1 MAYSSNPLIKE
12 KDGVV
17 APIGFH
23 YMPDGT
29 LMSDAEHVAKFGYLE
44 ERINSF
50 TFETKDISHLGE
62 SRVFT
67 IKGTQ
72 NAIFSLEI
80 YDDDINLPNYYNFDT
95 KTWSTTP
102 YRLSNI
108 ELKRNYRFLVNFP
121 TIVFS
126 NATCDYNNDPTIT
139 HDGDKGKIK
148 AGMTVTGV
156 GIPDGSFVKSVT
168 DFTEFELGDGAGGS
182 DVSTTGGAVT
192 NGTLTFG
199 GLLKKYTIN
208 LYAETVG
215 NIKTSHAK
223 FVKFENPDG
232 TINLNKSVGSDSNLL
247 IKTLYQDTVKNLNLS
262 CVAPSLTEPSTNI
275 VKGTTSSSA
284 RVVVDFDVTNLRKYR
299 VGDKITET
307 GIASSLHALVTSVD
321 PDGDN
326 VLELETGVPVS
337 ATNDRTITF
346 TPPFNSSTP
355 SFTSTTGQDT
365 FKVDAGGSLKSDFSI
380 TFTAQT
386 GRTVSKIKTPTT
398 EDLCAITTVTIGTHK
413 PISGEDVSS
422 STFHRWPVDNIV
434 GLGEGMV
441 LDPARSG
448 TGAETTT
455 PAVISSY
462 KASSTSYEINNRKYA
477 ADAKSTTTTD
487 VHVEAISSTN
497 TQATSV
503 DRDGN
508 PVVQEGDVVFSV
520 QQGVNL
526 KDETVRIFAYGP
538 NDIKKLTG
546 MDVNVSD
553 VDITLT
559 QISTTTTAAVINST
573 TIPVTEAGNVSTLS
587 TLRGLNVTSVSG
599 GRIVA
604 PKVTSKNVV
613 SGAGNVVVASN
624 QNLDNGQ
631 TIFFDGA
638 SNVATITG
646 TIEISNMNSSDTTL
660 YFDVERFL
668 NCS

>member
-1 MAYSSNPLIKE
+1 MAYSSNPLVKE
-12 KDGVV
+12 KDGVI

-44 ERINSF
+44 EKINSF

-80 YDDDINLPNYYNFDT
+80 YDDSDFTNYYNFDE

-102 YRLSNI
+102 YRLNNI
-108 ELKRNYRFLVNFP
+108 ELKRNYSFLVNFP

-126 NATCDYNNDPTIT
+126 DATCDYNNDPTIT
-139 HDGDKGKIK
+139 HDDDNGKIK
-148 AGMTVTGV
+148 AGMTVTGL

-168 DFTEFELGDGAGGS
+168 SDTSFELGDALGGS

-215 NIKTSHAK
+215 NIKTSHAD
-223 FVKFENPDG
+223 FIEFENPDG

-247 IKTLYQDTVKNLNLS
+247 MKTLHQDVVKNLSLS

-275 VKGTTSSSA
+275 VKGTVTDTKI
-284 RVVVDFDVTNLRKYR
+284 VVDFDVTDLKKYR

-307 GIASSLHALVTSVD
+307 GIASSVHALVTKVD

-326 VLELETGVPVS
+326 VLEFETSVQVT

-355 SFTSTTGQDT
+355 SYTSTTGQDE
-365 FKVDAGGSLKSDFSI
+365 FKVVAGGSLKSDFSI

-386 GRTVSKIKTPTT
+386 GRTVSQIKTPTT

-422 STFHRWPVDNIV
+422 STYHRWPVDNIV

-455 PAVISSY
+455 PAVISNY

-477 ADAKSTTTTD
+477 VDAKPTTVTD
-487 VHVEAISSTN
+487 VYVEAINSTN
-497 TQATSV
+497 TQATTV

-508 PVVQEGDVVFSV
+508 PVRQEGDVVFSV

-546 MDVNVSD
+546 MDVSISD

-559 QISTTTTAAVINST
+559 QISTTTTAAVFNST

-599 GRIVA
+599 DRVL
-604 PKVTSKNVV
+604 PPRVTSKNVV
-613 SGAGNVVVASN
+613 SGAGNVVVATN

>member
-1 MAYSSNPLIKE
+1 MAYSSNPLVKE
-12 KDGVV
+12 KDGVI

-44 ERINSF
+44 EKINSF

-80 YDDDINLPNYYNFDT
+80 YDDSDFTNYYNFDE

-102 YRLSNI
+102 YRLNNI
-108 ELKRNYRFLVNFP
+108 ELKRNYSFLVNFP

-126 NATCDYNNDPTIT
+126 DATCDYNNDPTIT
-139 HDGDKGKIK
+139 HDDDNGKIK
-148 AGMTVTGV
+148 AGMTVTGL

-168 DFTEFELGDGAGGS
+168 SDTSFELGDALGGS

-215 NIKTSHAK
+215 NIKTSHAD
-223 FVKFENPDG
+223 FIEFENPDG

-247 IKTLYQDTVKNLNLS
+247 MKTLHQDVVKNLSLS

-275 VKGTTSSSA
+275 VKGTVTDTK
-284 RVVVDFDVTNLRKYR
+284 VVVDFDVTDLKKYR

-307 GIASSLHALVTSVD
+307 GIASSVHALVTKVD

-326 VLELETGVPVS
+326 VLEFETSVQVT

-355 SFTSTTGQDT
+355 SYTSTTGQDE
-365 FKVDAGGSLKSDFSI
+365 FKVVAGGSLKSDFSI

-386 GRTVSKIKTPTT
+386 GRTVSQIKTPTT

-422 STFHRWPVDNIV
+422 STYHRWPVDNIV

-455 PAVISSY
+455 PAVISNY

-477 ADAKSTTTTD
+477 VDAKPTTVTD
-487 VHVEAISSTN
+487 VYVEAINSTN
-497 TQATSV
+497 TQATTV

-508 PVVQEGDVVFSV
+508 PVRQEGDVVFSV

-546 MDVNVSD
+546 MDVSISD

-559 QISTTTTAAVINST
+559 QISTTTTAAVFNST

-599 GRIVA
+599 DRVL
-604 PKVTSKNVV
+604 PPRVTSKNVV
-613 SGAGNVVVASN
+613 SGAGNVVVATN

>member
-1 MAYSSNPLIKE
+1 MAYSSNPLVKE
-12 KDGVV
+12 KDGVI

-44 ERINSF
+44 EKINSF

-80 YDDDINLPNYYNFDT
+80 YDDSDFTNYYNFDE

-102 YRLSNI
+102 YRLNNI
-108 ELKRNYRFLVNFP
+108 ELKRNYSFLVNFP

-126 NATCDYNNDPTIT
+126 DATCDYNNDPTIA
-139 HDGDKGKIK
+139 HDDDNGKIK
-148 AGMTVTGV
+148 AGMTVTGL

-168 DFTEFELGDGAGGS
+168 SDTSFELGDALGGS

-215 NIKTSHAK
+215 NIKTSHAD
-223 FVKFENPDG
+223 FIEFENPDG

-247 IKTLYQDTVKNLNLS
+247 MKTLHQDVVKNLSLS

-275 VKGTTSSSA
+275 VKGTVTDTKI
-284 RVVVDFDVTNLRKYR
+284 VVDFDVTDLKKYR

-307 GIASSLHALVTSVD
+307 GIASSVHALVTKVD

-326 VLELETGVPVS
+326 VLEFETSVQVT

-355 SFTSTTGQDT
+355 SYTSTTGQDE
-365 FKVDAGGSLKSDFSI
+365 FKVVAGGSLKSDFSI

-386 GRTVSKIKTPTT
+386 GRTVSQIKTPTT

-422 STFHRWPVDNIV
+422 STYHRWPVDNIV

-455 PAVISSY
+455 PAVISNY

-477 ADAKSTTTTD
+477 VDAKPTTVTD
-487 VHVEAISSTN
+487 VYVEAINSTN
-497 TQATSV
+497 TQATTV

-508 PVVQEGDVVFSV
+508 PVRQEGDVVFSV

-546 MDVNVSD
+546 MDVSISD

-559 QISTTTTAAVINST
+559 QISTTTTAAVFNST

-599 GRIVA
+599 DRVL
-604 PKVTSKNVV
+604 PPRVTSKNVV
-613 SGAGNVVVASN
+613 SGAGNVVVATN

>member
-1 MAYSSNPLIKE
+1 
-12 KDGVV
+12 
-17 APIGFH
+17 
-23 YMPDGT
+23 
-29 LMSDAEHVAKFGYLE
+29 
-44 ERINSF
+44 
-50 TFETKDISHLGE
+50 
-62 SRVFT
+62 
-67 IKGTQ
+67 
-72 NAIFSLEI
+72 
-80 YDDDINLPNYYNFDT
+80 
-95 KTWSTTP
+95 
-102 YRLSNI
+102 
-108 ELKRNYRFLVNFP
+108 
-121 TIVFS
+121 
-126 NATCDYNNDPTIT
+126 
-139 HDGDKGKIK
+139 
-148 AGMTVTGV
+148 
-156 GIPDGSFVKSVT
+156 
-168 DFTEFELGDGAGGS
+168 
-182 DVSTTGGAVT
+182 
-192 NGTLTFG
+192 
-199 GLLKKYTIN
+199 
-208 LYAETVG
+208 
-215 NIKTSHAK
+215 
-223 FVKFENPDG
+223 
-232 TINLNKSVGSDSNLL
+232 
-247 IKTLYQDTVKNLNLS
+247 
-262 CVAPSLTEPSTNI
+262 
-275 VKGTTSSSA
+275 
-284 RVVVDFDVTNLRKYR
+284 
-299 VGDKITET
+299 
-307 GIASSLHALVTSVD
+307 
-321 PDGDN
+321 
-326 VLELETGVPVS
+326 
-337 ATNDRTITF
+337 
-346 TPPFNSSTP
+346 
-355 SFTSTTGQDT
+355 
-365 FKVDAGGSLKSDFSI
+365 
-380 TFTAQT
+380 
-386 GRTVSKIKTPTT
+386 
-398 EDLCAITTVTIGTHK
+398 
-413 PISGEDVSS
+413 
-422 STFHRWPVDNIV
+422 
-434 GLGEGMV
+434 
-441 LDPARSG
+441 DPARSG

-559 QISTTTTAAVINST
+559 QVSTTTTAAVINST

>member
-1 MAYSSNPLIKE
+1 MAYSSNPLVKE
-12 KDGVV
+12 KDGVI

-44 ERINSF
+44 EKINSF

-80 YDDDINLPNYYNFDT
+80 YDDSDFTNYYNFDE

-102 YRLSNI
+102 YRLNNI
-108 ELKRNYRFLVNFP
+108 ELKRNYSFLVNFP

-126 NATCDYNNDPTIT
+126 DATCDYNNDPTIA
-139 HDGDKGKIK
+139 HDDDNGKIK
-148 AGMTVTGV
+148 AGMTVTGL

-168 DFTEFELGDGAGGS
+168 SDTSFELGDALGGS

-215 NIKTSHAK
+215 NIKTSHAD
-223 FVKFENPDG
+223 FIEFENPDG

-247 IKTLYQDTVKNLNLS
+247 MKTLHQDVVKNLSLS

-275 VKGTTSSSA
+275 VKGTVTDTK
-284 RVVVDFDVTNLRKYR
+284 VVVDFDVTDLKKYR

-307 GIASSLHALVTSVD
+307 GIASSVHALVTKVD

-326 VLELETGVPVS
+326 VLEFETSVQVT

-355 SFTSTTGQDT
+355 SYTSTTGQDE
-365 FKVDAGGSLKSDFSI
+365 FKVVAGGSLKSDFSI

-386 GRTVSKIKTPTT
+386 GRTVSQIKTPTT

-422 STFHRWPVDNIV
+422 STYHRWPVDNIV

-455 PAVISSY
+455 PAVISNY

-477 ADAKSTTTTD
+477 VDAKPTTVTD
-487 VHVEAISSTN
+487 VYVEAINSTN
-497 TQATSV
+497 TQATTV

-508 PVVQEGDVVFSV
+508 PVRQEGDVVFSV

-546 MDVNVSD
+546 MDVSISD

-559 QISTTTTAAVINST
+559 QISTTTTAAVFNST

-599 GRIVA
+599 DRVL
-604 PKVTSKNVV
+604 PPRVTSKNVV
-613 SGAGNVVVASN
+613 SGAGNVVVATN

>member
-1 MAYSSNPLIKE
+1 MAYSSNPLVKE
-12 KDGVV
+12 KDGVI

-44 ERINSF
+44 EKINSF

-72 NAIFSLEI
+72 NSIFSLEI
-80 YDDDINLPNYYNFDT
+80 YHDSDFTNYYNFDE

-102 YRLSNI
+102 YRLNNI
-108 ELKRNYRFLVNFP
+108 ELKRNYSFLVNFP

-126 NATCDYNNDPTIT
+126 DATCDYNNDPTIA
-139 HDGDKGKIK
+139 HDDDNGKIK
-148 AGMTVTGV
+148 AGMTVTGL

-168 DFTEFELGDGAGGS
+168 SDTSFELGDALGGS

-215 NIKTSHAK
+215 NIKTSHAD
-223 FVKFENPDG
+223 FIEFENPDG

-247 IKTLYQDTVKNLNLS
+247 MKTLHQDVVKNLSLS

-275 VKGTTSSSA
+275 VKGTVTDTKI
-284 RVVVDFDVTNLRKYR
+284 VVDFDVTDLKKYR

-307 GIASSLHALVTSVD
+307 GIASSVHALVTKVD

-326 VLELETGVPVS
+326 VLEFETSVQVT

-355 SFTSTTGQDT
+355 SYTSTTGQDE
-365 FKVDAGGSLKSDFSI
+365 FKVVAGGSLKSDFSI

-386 GRTVSKIKTPTT
+386 GRTVSQIKTPTT
-398 EDLCAITTVTIGTHK
+398 EDLCAITTVTFDTHK

-422 STFHRWPVDNIV
+422 STYHRWPVDNIV

-455 PAVISSY
+455 PAVISNY

-477 ADAKSTTTTD
+477 VDAKPTTVTD
-487 VHVEAISSTN
+487 VYVEAINSTN
-497 TQATSV
+497 TQATTV

-508 PVVQEGDVVFSV
+508 PVRQEGDVVFSV

-546 MDVNVSD
+546 MDVSISD

-559 QISTTTTAAVINST
+559 QISTTTTAAVFNST

-599 GRIVA
+599 DRVL
-604 PKVTSKNVV
+604 PPRVTSKNVV
-613 SGAGNVVVASN
+613 SGAGNVVVATN

>member
-1 MAYSSNPLIKE
+1 MAYSSNPLVKE
-12 KDGVV
+12 KDGVI

-44 ERINSF
+44 EKINSF

-80 YDDDINLPNYYNFDT
+80 YDDSDFTNYYNFDE

-102 YRLSNI
+102 YRLNNI
-108 ELKRNYRFLVNFP
+108 ELKRNYSFLVNFP

-126 NATCDYNNDPTIT
+126 DATCDYNNDPTIA
-139 HDGDKGKIK
+139 HDDDNGKIK
-148 AGMTVTGV
+148 AGMTVTGL

-168 DFTEFELGDGAGGS
+168 SDTSFELGDALGGS

-215 NIKTSHAK
+215 NIKTSHAD
-223 FVKFENPDG
+223 FIEFENPDG

-247 IKTLYQDTVKNLNLS
+247 MKTLHQDVVKNLSLS

-275 VKGTTSSSA
+275 VKGTVTDTK
-284 RVVVDFDVTNLRKYR
+284 VVVDFDVTDLKKYR

-307 GIASSLHALVTSVD
+307 GIASSVHALVTKVD

-326 VLELETGVPVS
+326 VLEFETSVQVT

-355 SFTSTTGQDT
+355 SYTSTTGQDE
-365 FKVDAGGSLKSDFSI
+365 FKVVAGGSLKSDFSI

-386 GRTVSKIKTPTT
+386 GRTVSQIKTPTT

-422 STFHRWPVDNIV
+422 STYHRWPVDNIV

-455 PAVISSY
+455 PAVISNY

-477 ADAKSTTTTD
+477 VDAKPTTVTD
-487 VHVEAISSTN
+487 VYVEAINSTN
-497 TQATSV
+497 TQATTV

-508 PVVQEGDVVFSV
+508 PVRQEGDVVFSV

-546 MDVNVSD
+546 MDVSISD

-559 QISTTTTAAVINST
+559 QISTTTTAAVFNST

-587 TLRGLNVTSVSG
+587 TLRRLNVTSVSG
-599 GRIVA
+599 DRVL
-604 PKVTSKNVV
+604 PPRVTSKNVV
-613 SGAGNVVVASN
+613 SGAGNVVVATN

>member
-1 MAYSSNPLIKE
+1 MAYSSNPLVKE
-12 KDGVV
+12 KDGVI

-80 YDDDINLPNYYNFDT
+80 YDDSDFTNYYNFDE

-102 YRLSNI
+102 YRLNNI
-108 ELKRNYRFLVNFP
+108 ELKRNYSFLVNFP

-126 NATCDYNNDPTIT
+126 DATCDYNNDPTIA
-139 HDGDKGKIK
+139 HDDDNGKIK
-148 AGMTVTGV
+148 AGMTVTGL

-168 DFTEFELGDGAGGS
+168 SDTSFELGDALGGS

-215 NIKTSHAK
+215 NIKTSHAD
-223 FVKFENPDG
+223 FIEFENPDG

-247 IKTLYQDTVKNLNLS
+247 MKTLHQDVVKNLSLS

-275 VKGTTSSSA
+275 VKGTVTDTKI
-284 RVVVDFDVTNLRKYR
+284 VVDFDVTDLKKYR

-307 GIASSLHALVTSVD
+307 GIASSVHALVTKVD

-326 VLELETGVPVS
+326 VLEFETSVQVT

-355 SFTSTTGQDT
+355 SYTSTTGQDE
-365 FKVDAGGSLKSDFSI
+365 FKVVAGGSLKSDFSI

-386 GRTVSKIKTPTT
+386 GRTVSQIKTPTT

-422 STFHRWPVDNIV
+422 STYHRWPVDNIV

-455 PAVISSY
+455 PAVISNY

-477 ADAKSTTTTD
+477 VDAKPTTVTD
-487 VHVEAISSTN
+487 VYVEAINSTN
-497 TQATSV
+497 TQATTV

-508 PVVQEGDVVFSV
+508 PVRQEGDVVFSV

-546 MDVNVSD
+546 MDVSISD

-559 QISTTTTAAVINST
+559 QISTTTTAAVFNST

-599 GRIVA
+599 DRVL
-604 PKVTSKNVV
+604 PPRVTSKNVV
-613 SGAGNVVVASN
+613 SGAGNVVVATN

>member
-1 MAYSSNPLIKE
+1 M
-12 KDGVV
+12 
-17 APIGFH
+17 
-23 YMPDGT
+23 
-29 LMSDAEHVAKFGYLE
+29 
-44 ERINSF
+44 
-50 TFETKDISHLGE
+50 
-62 SRVFT
+62 
-67 IKGTQ
+67 
-72 NAIFSLEI
+72 
-80 YDDDINLPNYYNFDT
+80 
-95 KTWSTTP
+95 
-102 YRLSNI
+102 
-108 ELKRNYRFLVNFP
+108 
-121 TIVFS
+121 
-126 NATCDYNNDPTIT
+126 
-139 HDGDKGKIK
+139 
-148 AGMTVTGV
+148 
-156 GIPDGSFVKSVT
+156 
-168 DFTEFELGDGAGGS
+168 
-182 DVSTTGGAVT
+182 
-192 NGTLTFG
+192 
-199 GLLKKYTIN
+199 
-208 LYAETVG
+208 
-215 NIKTSHAK
+215 
-223 FVKFENPDG
+223 
-232 TINLNKSVGSDSNLL
+232 
-247 IKTLYQDTVKNLNLS
+247 KTLHQDVVKNLSLS

-275 VKGTTSSSA
+275 VKGTVTDTK
-284 RVVVDFDVTNLRKYR
+284 VVVDFDVTDLKKYR

-307 GIASSLHALVTSVD
+307 GIASSVHALVTKVD

-326 VLELETGVPVS
+326 VLEFETSVQVT

-355 SFTSTTGQDT
+355 SYTSTTGQDE
-365 FKVDAGGSLKSDFSI
+365 FKVVAGGSLKSDFSI

-386 GRTVSKIKTPTT
+386 GRTVSQIKTPTT

-422 STFHRWPVDNIV
+422 STYHRWPVDNIV

-455 PAVISSY
+455 PAVISNY
-462 KASSTSYEINNRKYA
+462 KASSTSYEIKNRKYA
-477 ADAKSTTTTD
+477 VDAKPTTVTD
-487 VHVEAISSTN
+487 VYVEAINSTN
-497 TQATSV
+497 TQATTV

-508 PVVQEGDVVFSV
+508 PVRQEGDVVFSV

-546 MDVNVSD
+546 MDVSISD

-559 QISTTTTAAVINST
+559 QISTTTTAAVFNST

-599 GRIVA
+599 DRVL
-604 PKVTSKNVV
+604 PPRVTSKNVV
-613 SGAGNVVVASN
+613 SGAGNVVVATN